1 MKINSIHR
9 LSNTGN
15 LVRNKFYESA
25 HGGNLL
31 SAFRLVD
38 ELIPDFNRFN
48 LLSAFICPVQKFSG
62 NKIPLALA
70 SRIVQNSDSVL
81 CDTVFLRTERPGTK
95 MIDRMFFQPEFTGKV
110 IPGKYI
116 LVDDVFTT
124 GITLKGLK
132 TFIEKSGGDVVS
144 AYTLGSS
151 KSTLFE
157 ASKLQLR
164 ILKGRFPD
172 IEKYFDPSLLTIVQM
187 EYLLKFNSIKN
198 LNALYSENHYK
209 KQFC

>member
-9 LSNTGN
+9 LSNTGS

-132 TFIEKSGGDVVS
+132 TFIENNGGDVVS

-157 ASKLQLR
+157 ASRLQLR
-164 ILKGRFPD
+164 ILKGRYPD
-172 IEKYFDPSLLTIVQM
+172 IEKYFDTSLLTIVQM

-198 LNALYSENHYK
+198 LNILYSKNHYL

>member
-1 MKINSIHR
+1 MKVNSIHR
-9 LSNTGN
+9 LSNTGSM
-15 LVRNKFYESA
+15 VRNKSYQSA
-25 HGGNLL
+25 HCGNLL

-38 ELIPDFNRFN
+38 ELVPDFNRFN
-48 LLSAFICPVQKFSG
+48 SLSAIICPVQKLSG

-70 SRIVQNSDSVL
+70 SRIVHHSDSVL

-95 MIDRMFFQPEFTGKV
+95 MIDRMFFQPEFAGKV

-132 TFIEKSGGDVVS
+132 TFIEANGGNVVS

-157 ASKLQLR
+157 ASRLQLR
-164 ILKGRFPD
+164 ILKSRYPEVD
-172 IEKYFDPSLLTIVQM
+172 KYFDLSLLTIIQI
-187 EYLLKFNSIKN
+187 EYLLKFNSIRN
-198 LNALYSENHYK
+198 LNILYSENHFQ
-209 KQFC
+209 KQFS

>member
-9 LSNTGN
+9 LSNTGS
-15 LVRNKFYESA
+15 LIRNKFYESA

-38 ELIPDFNRFN
+38 DLIPNFNRFN
-48 LLSAFICPVQKFSG
+48 SLSAIICPVQKFSG

-70 SRIVQNSDSVL
+70 SRIVQHSDSLL
-81 CDTVFLRTERPGTK
+81 CDTVFLRNERPGTK

-132 TFIEKSGGDVVS
+132 TFVESNGGNVVS
-144 AYTLGSS
+144 AFTLGSS

-157 ASKLQLR
+157 ASRLQLR
-164 ILKGRFPD
+164 ILKGRFPE
-172 IEKYFDPSLLTIVQM
+172 IEKHFDLSLLTIIQI
-187 EYLLKFNSIKN
+187 EYLLKINSI
-198 LNALYSENHYK
+198 
-209 KQFC
+209 

>member
-9 LSNTGN
+9 LSNTGS

-25 HGGNLL
+25 HSGNLL
-31 SAFRLVD
+31 SAFSLVD
-38 ELIPDFNRFN
+38 DLIPDFNWFN
-48 LLSAFICPVQKFSG
+48 SLSAIICPVQKFSG

-70 SRIVQNSDSVL
+70 SRIVQHSDSVL

-110 IPGKYI
+110 LPGKYI

-132 TFIEKSGGDVVS
+132 TFIENNDGNVVS

-157 ASKLQLR
+157 ASRRQLR
-164 ILKGRFPD
+164 ILKGRFPEV
-172 IEKYFDPSLLTIVQM
+172 EKYFDLSLLTIIQI
-187 EYLLKFNSIKN
+187 EYLLKFNSIKS
-198 LNALYSENHYK
+198 LNVLYSQHHHQ
-209 KQFC
+209 KQFY

>member
-9 LSNTGN
+9 LSNTGS

-25 HGGNLL
+25 HAGSLL

-38 ELIPDFNRFN
+38 DLIPDFNRFN
-48 LLSAFICPVQKFSG
+48 SLSAFICPVQKFSG
-62 NKIPLALA
+62 NKIPLAL
-70 SRIVQNSDSVL
+70 SKRIAQHSDSVL
-81 CDTVFLRTERPGTK
+81 CDTVFLMTERPGTK
-95 MIDRMFFQPEFTGKV
+95 MIDRMFFQPEFIGKV

-132 TFIEKSGGDVVS
+132 TYIENCGGNVVS

-157 ASKLQLR
+157 ASRLQLR
-164 ILKGRFPD
+164 ILKGRFPEVD
-172 IEKYFDPSLLTIVQM
+172 KYFDLSLLTIIQI

-198 LNALYSENHYK
+198 LNILYSENHYK

>member
-9 LSNTGN
+9 LSNTGAM
-15 LVRNKFYESA
+15 VRNRSYQSA

-38 ELIPDFNRFN
+38 ELIPDFSQFGS
-48 LLSAFICPVQKFSG
+48 LSAFVCPVQKLSG
-62 NKIPLALA
+62 NKIPLAL
-70 SRIVQNSDSVL
+70 STRMVQHSDAVL
-81 CDTVFLRTERPGTK
+81 CDTIFLTNERPGTK
-95 MIDRMFFQPEFTGKV
+95 MIDRMFFQPEFTGEV
-110 IPGKYI
+110 RPGRYI

-124 GITLKGLK
+124 GITLKALK
-132 TFIEKSGGDVVS
+132 TYIERNGGNVIS

-157 ASKLQLR
+157 ASRLQLK
-164 ILKGRFPD
+164 ILRGRYPEAD
-172 IEKYFDPSLLTIVQM
+172 KYFDLSLLTIIQM

-198 LNALYSENHYK
+198 LNVLYSEHHHL
-209 KQFC
+209 KQFS